1 MLDSYCIGIRYV
13 TVSDQDISVDYDD
26 YPCLN
31 WKEILNMIDDYYKVN
46 SFLVG
51 HDTLIYKNVILP
63 KLLCSCIIR
72 FELIEGMAHGEE
84 DAREEWKSLTT
95 MKVASTREA
104 REEVEPS
111 MKRDSIRTSR
121 SHEFETVKVYSY
133 EVQIKQRSTGW
144 KGNYKSFPTDPT
156 PNTGSTRTSL
166 GDQNKSTAVSCQF
179 PNRVL

>member
-1 MLDSYCIGIRYV
+1 
-13 TVSDQDISVDYDD
+13 
-26 YPCLN
+26 
-31 WKEILNMIDDYYKVN
+31 
-46 SFLVG
+46 
-51 HDTLIYKNVILP
+51 
-63 KLLCSCIIR
+63 
-72 FELIEGMAHGEE
+72 MAHEEE
-84 DAREEWKSLTT
+84 DACKEWRSLTT
-95 MKVASTREA
+95 IKVASTREA

-111 MKRDSIRTSR
+111 KERPSVRTGR
-121 SHEFETVKVYSY
+121 SHEFETAKDYSC